1 VYDGI
6 DLTHLGHEIEEAV
19 MQREMF
25 KAITERNRRRRA
37 WKKISK
43 EEREV
48 IKSEIAIAWI
58 QSQSDR

>member
-1 VYDGI
+1 
-6 DLTHLGHEIEEAV
+6 
-19 MQREMF
+19 MKREMF

-48 IKSEIAIAWI
+48 IKSEIAIARI